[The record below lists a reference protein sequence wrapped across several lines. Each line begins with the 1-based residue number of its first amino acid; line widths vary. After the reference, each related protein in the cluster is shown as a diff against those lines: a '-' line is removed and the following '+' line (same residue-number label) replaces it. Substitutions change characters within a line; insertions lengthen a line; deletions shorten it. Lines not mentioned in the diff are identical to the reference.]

1 MSLMLANAAVSLS
14 HANITKPRVYKLG
27 PRSYRQLGAT
37 ETERVA
43 SLRIQV
49 HFYRNSRFP

>member
-1 MSLMLANAAVSLS
+1 MLANAAVSLS